1 MFGFRCCWMKRF
13 KNVLV
18 RPIRDVSW
26 LSIKIN
32 TARTFSVLVVLSR
45 LSTLMKNV
53 LFMVSDIWNMNY
65 NPSNNSNLVNFIWFV
80 TILSMSN
87 HIHHQMFDWLIFKR
101 QNHCEIQNSWSM
113 KIIELRLS
121 KCLRILILKIC
132 RENYWEIMKSWTFN
146 VLFLLTHKCAR
157 CLGFEGLKPACRR
170 SIQRTALNLNR
181 FHRGRPCAW
190 SFFARC

>member
-18 RPIRDVSW
+18 RPIRDV
-26 LSIKIN
+26 
-32 TARTFSVLVVLSR
+32 LVVDQDQHR
-45 LSTLMKNV
+45 KNVFGIGCFCRDCRLMKIV

-80 TILSMSN
+80 TILSIIKSN
-87 HIHHQMFDWLIFKR
+87 IRCSIDSSSNVKIIVKFKIHDQWKLLNCDYR
-101 QNHCEIQNSWSM
+101 NVCEFLYWKFVV
-113 KIIELRLS
+113 KIIE
-121 KCLRILILKIC
+121 KIW
-132 RENYWEIMKSWTFN
+132 NPGLLTWL
-146 VLFLLTHKCAR
+146 VLLLTHKCAR

-190 SFFARC
+190 SFLARC